1 MASYVGNY
9 VNDVGIQY
17 KNIVLNTYF
26 YDNGNKTSTTY
37 NRDEMYLPTIFKS
50 NTTRLSDKRATCQI
64 EYSTLRVAQCY
75 ISDNVY
81 YEIPCPF
88 QGGTSEFISFFT
100 ELNNNSMFRLV
111 NLRGESI
118 PYGYYLV
125 LSSITG

>member
-1 MASYVGNY
+1 VASYVGNY
-9 VNDVGIQY
+9 INDVGIQY
-17 KNIVLNTYF
+17 RNIVLNTYF
-26 YDNGNKTSTTY
+26 YDNGNRTFTTY
-37 NRDEMYLPTIFKS
+37 ERDEMYLPTVFKS
-50 NTTRLSDKRATCQI
+50 NTIRLSNERATCQI

-88 QGGTSEFISFFT
+88 QGGTDEFTAFFT

-111 NLRGESI
+111 NLRGENI

-125 LSSITG
+125 LSSITR

>member
-1 MASYVGNY
+1 VASYVGNY

-26 YDNGNKTSTTY
+26 YDNGNRTSTTY
-37 NRDEMYLPTIFKS
+37 DRDEMYLPTIFKS
-50 NTTRLSDKRATCQI
+50 NTIRLSDKRATCQI

-88 QGGTSEFISFFT
+88 QGGTSEFTAFFN

-125 LSSITG
+125 LSSITK

>member
-1 MASYVGNY
+1 
-9 VNDVGIQY
+9 
-17 KNIVLNTYF
+17 
-26 YDNGNKTSTTY
+26 
-37 NRDEMYLPTIFKS
+37 MYLPTIFKS

-88 QGGTSEFISFFT
+88 QGETSEFIAFFT
-100 ELNNNSMFRLV
+100 ELNNNPMFSLV

>member
-26 YDNGNKTSTTY
+26 YDNGNRTSTTY
-37 NRDEMYLPTIFKS
+37 DRDEMYLPTIFKS

-64 EYSTLRVAQCY
+64 EYSILRVAQCY

-88 QGGTSEFISFFT
+88 QSGTSEFIAFFT
-100 ELNNNSMFRLV
+100 ELNSNSMFRLV
-111 NLRGESI
+111 NLRGESL